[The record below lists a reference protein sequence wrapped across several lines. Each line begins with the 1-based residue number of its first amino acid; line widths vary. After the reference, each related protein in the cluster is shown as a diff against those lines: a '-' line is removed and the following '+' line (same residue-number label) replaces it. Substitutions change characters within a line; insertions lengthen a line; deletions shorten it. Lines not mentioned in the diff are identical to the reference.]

1 MANTPFGT
9 DERTTAVL
17 TWVLSIPFSLVVPLV
32 VFLVCNDQPYAR
44 RQAALA
50 LCLGGLTAVAA
61 IALTITMVGVLLLPL
76 LAIVAVAVPI
86 WGAVEC
92 SAGKEFSPP
101 LLTETC
107 KAVFKL

>member
-9 DERTTAVL
+9 YERTTAVL
-17 TWVLSIPFSLVVPLV
+17 TWVLSIPFSLVAPLV
-32 VFLVCNDQPYAR
+32 VFMVCNEHPYAK

-50 LCLGGLTAVAA
+50 LCLSGVCAVAA
-61 IALTITMVGVLLLPL
+61 ILLTVTFVGMLLLPL
-76 LAIVAVAVPI
+76 LAVAAVAVPI

-92 SAGKEFSPP
+92 SAGKEFSPQ

-107 KAVFKL
+107 RAVFKL